1 MSSNKSGQQQ
11 NFTNELKAKL
21 ESSGGTD
28 KKETPEEFAARIDR
42 EQAERKKSDDNDSDW
57 TKRLKER
64 AAVMQLSDSESEHS
78 DSISDSDWT
87 TDESK
92 DTQKE
97 IEQEKEEQTKHT
109 NSPSSKE
116 EGSGGLDSGIGS
128 RATSPIH
135 PEQETEESPVPP
147 SSCVDSPQVN
157 NVDSVDNEVQ
167 DSPPLSVEDRI
178 AQFGGKALRCQK
190 ENVVQG
196 L

>member
-1 MSSNKSGQQQ
+1 M
-11 NFTNELKAKL
+11 KAKL
-21 ESSGGTD
+21 ESSGGND

-64 AAVMQLSDSESEHS
+64 AAVMQFSDSE
-78 DSISDSDWT
+78 
-87 TDESK
+87 
-92 DTQKE
+92 
-97 IEQEKEEQTKHT
+97 
-109 NSPSSKE
+109 
-116 EGSGGLDSGIGS
+116 
-128 RATSPIH
+128 
-135 PEQETEESPVPP
+135 EESPVPP